1 MRYWTYW
8 QLLEAMAM
16 LNKLSFRNARRSV
29 KDYLVYVITMM
40 IISSLMFAFNGLLFS
55 ASVRELLNEVTSIAV
70 FIGLATFFVVVI
82 VIWLTKYIINF
93 MLERRSKEFGTYLLI
108 GMDKKQVGKMF
119 KREHLF
125 LGALTFLLGLI
136 PGYLLHLALINI
148 FFTVFDS
155 QYQFVVDINMY
166 TYLLTFAVYLFAYLL
181 ALLRI
186 NKRFKKMEIRELLY
200 LENNNEVSTKRK
212 SLFVISLIYLIFFHL
227 IVYTGHAN
235 VQLIW
240 PLLAGLF
247 ASIYGLFIGMSGYL
261 TSYIQRK
268 GRTITKEANI
278 FIFRQLASKIKTM
291 RFTMGSLTILFAVTI
306 LSWMFVLLFTSYQ
319 KEVFDGN
326 LMDIDVFYLKDGVS
340 TDFQQQLSVIEKHG
354 VIEEAY
360 TYHVYENDKQT
371 KLNDYLYE
379 NVKGAYDSEGRSA
392 YFDYD
397 TYMLL
402 SDYNQLRKMA
412 GFDTV
417 ALDEGQYLI
426 QAKEKLAK
434 TFSDYGARNDL
445 SVGGEVLDC
454 QQVITDPFTQSGMNG
469 ADYILV
475 VPDNNLPKLL
485 PYYSILAANVESDSM
500 YEIEQEL
507 EKDSG
512 YLEDGD
518 IEDKLLA
525 IKYGTSSEQLI
536 TFSTPILVRESL
548 IKELDSVTASASFTL
563 GYVGIVFLVVAMSIL
578 AVQQLSDA
586 SKYRYRYQILKNLG
600 LNRRERNKV
609 VLKQLAI
616 YYLCP
621 VIIATLISAFTGIFA
636 SDSFAYYT
644 GLSTSGSYYYLIAL
658 GIFLMIFFIYFLVT
672 YISFIRAIEKE
683 G

>member
-1 MRYWTYW
+1 
-8 QLLEAMAM
+8 M
-16 LNKLSFRNARRSV
+16 LTKLSFRNAKRSV
-29 KDYLVYVITMM
+29 RDYLVYIITMT

-55 ASVRELLNEVTSIAV
+55 ASVRTLLNEVTSIAV
-70 FIGLATFFVVVI
+70 FIGLATFFVVLI

-125 LGALTFLLGLI
+125 LGSFTFLLGLI
-136 PGYLLHLALINI
+136 PGYLLHLALITI
-148 FFTVFDS
+148 FFTLFDS
-155 QYQFVVDINMY
+155 QYQFVVDINIY
-166 TYLLTFAVYLFAYLL
+166 TYLLTFAVYLFAYFL

-186 NKRFKKMEIRELLY
+186 NGKFKKMEIRDLLY
-200 LENNNEVSTKRK
+200 LENNNETTTNRK
-212 SLFVISLIYLIFFHL
+212 GLFVVSLIYLVLFHV
-227 IVYTGHAN
+227 IVYTGNAN
-235 VQLIW
+235 VQIIW

-261 TSYIQRK
+261 TSYIERK
-268 GRTITKEANI
+268 GKRVTKEANL

-306 LSWMFVLLFTSYQ
+306 LSWMFVLLFSSYQ
-319 KEVFDGN
+319 QEVFDGN
-326 LMDIDVFYLKDGVS
+326 LMDIDVFYLKDEVT
-340 TDFQQQLSVIEKHG
+340 TDFQQQKKIIEKHG
-354 VIEEAY
+354 MIEEAY

-371 KLNDYLYE
+371 TLNEYLYA

-402 SDYNQLRKMA
+402 SDYNQLRAMS
-412 GFDTV
+412 GFEAVTLSSDK
-417 ALDEGQYLI
+417 YLI
-426 QAKEKLAK
+426 QGKEKLVD
-434 TFSDYGARNDL
+434 TFSSYGKENDL
-445 SVGGEVLDC
+445 SVGGKALAC
-454 QQVITDPFTQSGMNG
+454 QEVITDPFSQSGMNG
-469 ADYILV
+469 ADYIFV
-475 VPDNNLPKLL
+475 VPDSYQVELA

-507 EKDSG
+507 EKNSG
-512 YLEDGD
+512 YLQDGD

-548 IKELDSVTASASFTL
+548 VTELDSVTASASFTL

-586 SKYRYRYQILKNLG
+586 SKYKYRYQILKNLG
-600 LNRRERNKV
+600 MNRKERNQV
-609 VLKQLAI
+609 ILKQLGI

-621 VIIATLISAFTGIFA
+621 VVIATMISVFTGIFA

-644 GLSTSGSYYYLIAL
+644 GLSMSGIYYYLIAL
-658 GIFLMIFFIYFLVT
+658 IMFLAIFFIYFLVT
-672 YISFIRAIEKE
+672 YISFVRTVEK
-683 G
+683 

>member
-1 MRYWTYW
+1 
-8 QLLEAMAM
+8 M

-29 KDYLVYVITMM
+29 KDYLVYIITMT

-55 ASVRELLNEVTSIAV
+55 SSVRELLNEVTSIAV
-70 FIGLATFFVVVI
+70 FIGLATFFVVII

-93 MLERRSKEFGTYLLI
+93 MLEKRSKEFGTYLLI
-108 GMDKKQVGKMF
+108 GMDKKQVSRMF
-119 KREHLF
+119 KREHLL
-125 LGALTFLLGLI
+125 LGTFTFLLGLI
-136 PGYLLHLALINI
+136 PGYLLHLALITI

-155 QYQFVVDINMY
+155 QYQFVVDINIY
-166 TYLLTFAVYLFAYLL
+166 TYLLTLAVYFFAYFL

-186 NKRFKKMEIRELLY
+186 NRKFKKMEIRELLY

-212 SLFVISLIYLIFFHL
+212 SLFLISLAYLFFFHL

-247 ASIYGLFIGMSGYL
+247 ASIYGLFIGLSGYL
-261 TSYIQRK
+261 TSYIQKK
-268 GRTITKEANI
+268 GKAITHEANI

-306 LSWMFVLLFTSYQ
+306 LSWMFVLLFSSYQ

-326 LMDIDVFYLKDGVS
+326 LMDIDVFYLKDHVA
-340 TDFQQQLSVIEKHG
+340 TDFSQQLGTIEKYG
-354 VIEEAY
+354 EIEESY
-360 TYHVYENDKQT
+360 TYHVYDNDKQT
-371 KLNDYLYE
+371 KLNEHLYE
-379 NVKGAYDSEGRSA
+379 TVKGAYDSEGRSA

-402 SDYNQLRKMA
+402 SDYNHLRAMA
-412 GFDTV
+412 GFEAVSLEDG
-417 ALDEGQYLI
+417 EYLI
-426 QAKEKLAK
+426 QGKEKLVNTLTAYG
-434 TFSDYGARNDL
+434 SDNDL
-445 SVGGEVLDC
+445 SINSERLTC
-454 QQVITDPFTQSGMNG
+454 RQVITDPFSQSGMNG

-475 VPDNNLPKLL
+475 VPNSYASSLT
-485 PYYSILAANVESDSM
+485 PYYSILAANVASDSM
-500 YEIEQEL
+500 YEIEQAL

-548 IKELDSVTASASFTL
+548 VTELDSVTASASFTL

-586 SKYRYRYQILKNLG
+586 SKYKYRYQILKNLG
-600 LNRRERNKV
+600 MNRRERNKV
-609 VLKQLAI
+609 IVKQLAI

-621 VIIATLISAFTGIFA
+621 VVIATLVSAFTGVFA

-644 GLSTSGSYYYLIAL
+644 GLSMSGVYYYLIAL
-658 GIFLMIFFIYFLVT
+658 VLFLAIFFIYFLVT
-672 YISFIRAIEKE
+672 YISFVRAVEK
-683 G
+683 